1 MLRSNPHLIEINA
14 RLWLKRLRK
23 KYSSD
28 ITISTVPEEE
38 WLFLKHIGFD
48 IIWLMG
54 VWTPSPESVRI
65 ARGSKQLLS
74 EIKKISPELN
84 EEHIGA
90 SPYCIYD
97 YKLNPELGLEWEL
110 KALKEKLNSLGMK
123 LLLDFVTNHTSIDN
137 PALKICPECFMIGTE
152 QDYQKHPDWFFET
165 EINGK
170 KEYVAYGR
178 DPNFLPWTDTA
189 QLNYFN
195 PKTREKMI
203 ETLFKIAEICDG
215 VRCDMVMLTLN
226 DIHESTWGWLSNKM
240 GFEKPSEE
248 FWTILI
254 SKIKEKFPE
263 FIFLGEIY
271 WGLEWKVQ
279 QMGFDYTYD
288 KGTYDRLRYGIA
300 DDVRG
305 HLRAENLYQKH
316 SVRFIENHDES
327 PAISS
332 FGREKSMAAGVVI
345 STIKGMRFYF
355 DGQLNG
361 ISVKIP
367 LQLTDCDIQGDIGI
381 SKFYEKLL
389 KIVDHPAFHGG
400 EWNLLE
406 VSSVC
411 VGDDTFRNVL
421 SWVWTQRRTIK
432 IVVVNYSDNFAN
444 CRINVSIKP
453 TGDTTF
459 LFEELS
465 DRFIPFKLQDIQ
477 NGLVLEKIPPYNSY
491 IFDLE
496 F

>member
-1 MLRSNPHLIEINA
+1 
-14 RLWLKRLRK
+14 
-23 KYSSD
+23 
-28 ITISTVPEEE
+28 
-38 WLFLKHIGFD
+38 
-48 IIWLMG
+48 
-54 VWTPSPESVRI
+54 
-65 ARGSKQLLS
+65 LLE
-74 EIKKISPELN
+74 EIKKISSDLN

-90 SPYCIYD
+90 SLYSIYD
-97 YKLNPELGLEWEL
+97 YKLNPDFGFEWEL
-110 KALKEKLNSLGMK
+110 KALREKLNSLGMK
-123 LLLDFVTNHTSIDN
+123 LLLDFVTNHTSIDS
-137 PALKICPECFMIGTE
+137 PGLKICPECFVIGSIE
-152 QDYQKHPDWFFET
+152 DYQKHPDWFFET
-165 EINGK
+165 EINEK

-203 ETLFKIAEICDG
+203 EMLIKIAPVCDG

-248 FWTILI
+248 FWTTLI
-254 SKIKEKFPE
+254 ARVKEKFPE

-288 KGTYDRLRYGIA
+288 KGTYDRLRYGGA
-300 DDVRG
+300 DDIRG
-305 HLRAENLYQKH
+305 HLRAERLYQKH

-327 PAISS
+327 PAITC
-332 FGREKSMAAGVVI
+332 FGREKSIAASVVI

-367 LQLTDCDIQGDIGI
+367 LQLTDSDIQGDIGI
-381 SKFYEKLL
+381 AKFYEKLL

-406 VSSVC
+406 VFPVHT
-411 VGDDTFRNVL
+411 GDNTFRNIL
-421 SWVWTQRRTIK
+421 SWAWTQRRTIK
-432 IVVVNYSDNFAN
+432 IVIINYSDCLAN
-444 CRINVSIKP
+444 CKLNVSIKP
-453 TGDTTF
+453 AGDTTL
-459 LFEELS
+459 LFEEIS
-465 DRFIPFKLQDIQ
+465 DRFIPFKLADIQ
-477 NGLVLEKIPPYNSY
+477 NGLILEKIPPYNAY
-491 IFDLE
+491 IFDVDWGSGLLSCHLTIQPHNSAH
-496 F
+496 